1 MSQAGD
7 GARLPLQGVRVVEM
21 GSLLAGPFCG
31 QLLADFGA
39 EVVKVEPPGKGDPMR
54 EWGRQRK
61 EGRALWW
68 PIIARNKK
76 SVTLNL
82 REKEGQEL
90 ARKLIAEA
98 DVLVENF
105 RPGTMERWG
114 LGYEDLSEINPGL
127 IMVRVSGYGQSGPYK
142 DQAGFGSIGEAMGG
156 IRHVTG
162 YPDRPPPRVGV
173 SLGDSLAAT
182 FGALGAV
189 MVLYNREA
197 LGGQG
202 QVVDIGIYE
211 AVLALMESTIPEYA
225 LTGHIRGRTGAILPS
240 VAPSNTYPTC
250 DGDYIVIGANA
261 DTVFGRFAKALGHPE
276 WAESERYATHHA
288 RGENQE
294 ELDELISGWTR
305 QRTAEEVLEVM
316 REASVPAGK
325 LFTAEDMLSD
335 EHYAARQ
342 NIVEVEDPEIG
353 PFPMQNV
360 VPRLSETPGRVRWT
374 GPKLGQHNDEV
385 FKEVLGM
392 SEDELEGLRRRGI
405 V

>member
-1 MSQAGD
+1 M
-7 GARLPLQGVRVVEM
+7 EM

-31 QLLADFGA
+31 QLLGDFGA
-39 EVVKVEPPGKGDPMR
+39 EIIKVEPPGKGDPMR
-54 EWGRQRK
+54 EWGRHRK
-61 EGRALWW
+61 EGCTLWW

-82 REKEGQEL
+82 REGEGQDL
-90 ARKLIAEA
+90 AKRLIETA
-98 DVLVENF
+98 DVIVENF

-114 LGYEDLSEINPGL
+114 LGYEDLSENNRGL
-127 IMVRVSGYGQSGPYK
+127 VMVRVSGYGQTGPCK
-142 DQAGFGSIGEAMGG
+142 DQAGFGSIGEAVGG

-162 YPDRPPPRVGV
+162 FPDRPPPRVGI

-182 FGALGAV
+182 FGALGA
-189 MVLYNREA
+189 MTALYNRETQD
-197 LGGQG
+197 GRG
-202 QVVDIGIYE
+202 QVVDVGIYE
-211 AVLALMESTIPEYA
+211 AVLALMECTIPEYA
-225 LTGHIRGRTGAILPS
+225 LTGHVRGRTGTILPF
-240 VAPSNTYPTC
+240 VAPSNTYPTK
-250 DGDYIVIGANA
+250 DGDYVVIGANA
-261 DTVFGRFAKALGHPE
+261 DTVFGRFAKALGHPG

-294 ELDELISGWTR
+294 ELDGLISDWTVE
-305 QRTAEEVLEVM
+305 RTAEEVLEVM

-335 EHYAARQ
+335 EQYAARE
-342 NIVEVEDPEIG
+342 NIVTIEDPEIG

-360 VPRLSETPGRVRWT
+360 VPRLSETPGEVRWT

-385 FKEVLGM
+385 LGGLLGM
-392 SEDELEGLRRRGI
+392 SEEDLEGLRERGI